1 MDCKRSFRRSC
12 EEPQDPFYIFS
23 AKDDIR
29 SREQAMTAESGDEQ
43 AGDLWIGGGSS
54 MQSLRAGVTLV
65 AGREA
70 DCYWI

>member
-1 MDCKRSFRRSC
+1 MGCKWSFRRNC
-12 EEPQDPFYIFS
+12 EKPQDPFYIFS

-29 SREQAMTAESGDEQ
+29 SREQAMMAVSGDEQ
-43 AGDLWIGGGSS
+43 AGDLWISGGSS
-54 MQSLRAGVTLV
+54 MQSLRAGVILV